1 MTGTV
6 FRVLITRP
14 AEDAAPLAG
23 RLAALGIAALIEPM
37 LAIRL
42 IAGPPPDL
50 AGVQALL
57 ITSANGVRAL
67 AARSAA
73 RSAQRG
79 VVVFAVGDASAAA
92 ARAAGFAR
100 IESAA
105 GDVESLGR
113 LVRARLDPS
122 GGALLH
128 VAGAEVAGA
137 LADDLR
143 AAGFDYRR
151 TVLYRAATADRL
163 SPAAAAAL
171 AEGSIAAVLLY
182 SPRTAAALVR
192 LIGAAGLAAAC
203 ARIDALCLSGAVA
216 RAAAGIAWRSVR
228 TAARPDQDALIALTL
243 ACRDER
249 TAAGGDDFVSRRP
262 GLCL

>member
-50 AGVQALL
+50 EGVQALL

-67 AARSAA
+67 AA

-92 ARAAGFAR
+92 ARAAGFVR

-192 LIGAAGLAAAC
+192 LIEAAGLAAAG
-203 ARIDALCLSGAVA
+203 AALDALCLSSAVA
-216 RAAAGIAWRSVR
+216 RAAAGIAWRGVR

-243 ACRDER
+243 TCRDER
-249 TAAGGDDFVSRRP
+249 AAPGGDDFVSRRP
-262 GLCL
+262 GVCL

>member
-50 AGVQALL
+50 EGVQALL

-67 AARSAA
+67 AA

>member
-50 AGVQALL
+50 EGVQALL

-67 AARSAA
+67 AA

-92 ARAAGFAR
+92 ARAEGFVR

-192 LIGAAGLAAAC
+192 LIEAAGLAAAC

-216 RAAAGIAWRSVR
+216 RAAAGLAWRSMR
-228 TAARPDQDALIALTL
+228 TATRPDQDALIALTL
-243 ACRDER
+243 TCRDER